1 MIYVFSAIVPLFIIL
16 TIVSGMKNKLDILKL
31 FTDGVL
37 EGLKTVLNIFPYI
50 LAITIAITLL
60 QDTGLMSFLI
70 KPIKGFLYNIGVPEG
85 IIPLA
90 LFRPLSGGAS
100 MSVVMDI
107 FKRFG
112 PDSIEGKIASII
124 MGGTETTFYVT
135 TVLFGAARIKKV
147 RGTILAAIIAD
158 IVAVIVAIVLV
169 NIEFI

>member
-1 MIYVFSAIVPLFIIL
+1 MVYMFSAIVPLFIIVTMVVAL
-16 TIVSGMKNKLDILKL
+16 KNKLDILKL

-37 EGLKTVLNIFPYI
+37 EGLKTVVSIFPYI
-50 LAITIAITLL
+50 LAITIGITLL
-60 QDTGLMSFLI
+60 RDTGVMNFII
-70 KPIKGFLYNIGVPEG
+70 KPIKGVLLKLSIPEG

-90 LFRPLSGGAS
+90 IFRPLSGGAS

-135 TVLFGAARIKKV
+135 TILFGAAKIKKV
-147 RGTILAAIIAD
+147 RGTLIAALIADLVAITTAII
-158 IVAVIVAIVLV
+158 LV
-169 NIEFI
+169 NVGFV